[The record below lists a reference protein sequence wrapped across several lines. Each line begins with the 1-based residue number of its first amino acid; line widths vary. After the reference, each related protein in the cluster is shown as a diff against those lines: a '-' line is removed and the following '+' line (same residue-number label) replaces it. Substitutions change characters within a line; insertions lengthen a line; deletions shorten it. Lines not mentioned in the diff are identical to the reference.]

1 MPQVANLAFYLLALL
16 GFGFVIAIH
25 EFGHFL
31 FAKLAGVKVERFSI
45 GFGPILLSRRIGET
59 EYTLSLLPLGGYV
72 KMLGEENP
80 AQGETVAADATDPRS
95 YLAASRPW
103 RAVILLGGVTFT
115 LVSSW
120 LILVGLAF
128 WGMPMTPPV
137 VAEVEPRVVDAAG
150 RPVDSPARR
159 LGLRQGDVVEAVN
172 GKTIRSFDD
181 IQMNLAANSGDA
193 VTLRVSRGQTRLELP
208 APGSAP

>member
-59 EYTLSLLPLGGYV
+59 EYSISLLPLGGYV

-80 AQGETVAADATDPRS
+80 AQGETVAAEASDPRS

-103 RAVILLGGVTFT
+103 KALILLGGVTFN

-137 VAEVEPRVVDAAG
+137 VAEMEWQILDAAG
-150 RPVDSPARR
+150 KPVESPARQ
-159 LGLRQGDVVEAVN
+159 LGLRQGDVVTAIG
-172 GKTIRSFDD
+172 GKVVRSYDD
-181 IQMNLAANSGDA
+181 ILMYLAANSGA
-193 VTLRVSRGQTRLELP
+193 PVSLRVLRDGAELELP
-208 APGSAP
+208 